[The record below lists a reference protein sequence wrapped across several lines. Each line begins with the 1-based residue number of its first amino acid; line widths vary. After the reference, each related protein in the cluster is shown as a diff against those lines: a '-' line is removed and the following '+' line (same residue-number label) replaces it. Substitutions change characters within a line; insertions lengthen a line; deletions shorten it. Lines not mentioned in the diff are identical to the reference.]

1 MARGGSQKAGGFKKA
16 AQFQG
21 MDSEDRTLMEGEQD
35 SEAFDTVSTKSSLNA
50 RKQNPYGP
58 QFPAL
63 DRYFKAK

>member
-1 MARGGSQKAGGFKKA
+1 MATKPRHPVGGFGPDA
-16 AQFQG
+16 DFIG
-21 MDSEDRTLMEGEQD
+21 MESEERTIMDDEVNEPENLNKLTQ
-35 SEAFDTVSTKSSLNA
+35 SSLNA

>member
-1 MARGGSQKAGGFKKA
+1 MARKQHPAGGFGPKA
-16 AQFQG
+16 EFFG
-21 MDSEDRTLMEGEQD
+21 MDSEERTIMEDEVD
-35 SEAFDTVSTKSSLNA
+35 EPENIKKLRDSSLNA